1 MPQTSVPQTSVRPRT
16 DAVGALLG
24 QIWDDALDPGYAIA
38 AAQRSAQPDRPR
50 LSGWRTVLALALVGL
65 VLAVAAAS
73 TAANRPAVAE
83 RRMSLVERIDTQT
96 AAYDATTAALAAL
109 ETQVDRLKSDQLGAT
124 GAGEALTA
132 DIARLAA
139 IAGETGV
146 VGPGV
151 VVTVDDAVL
160 PAGAGSDQSLGRVL
174 DADLQLVVN
183 GLWAS
188 GAEAIAIN
196 GVRLTSLSSIRSAG
210 DAILVD
216 YRPLARPYVVTAIGD
231 PASIEARFASGP
243 GGRGLRTLSE
253 AYGVRFSVATDPA
266 LTLTAA
272 AAASLRYARSR

>member
-1 MPQTSVPQTSVRPRT
+1 MPQTSVRPRT

>member
-1 MPQTSVPQTSVRPRT
+1 VPQTSVRPRT

-253 AYGVRFSVATDPA
+253 AYGVWFSVATDPA

>member
-1 MPQTSVPQTSVRPRT
+1 VPQTSVRPRT